1 MALDL
6 PPKDA
11 PKDEKT
17 TEVKPRPTST
27 AALASRLSR
36 VEKLLDLL
44 LDNAYGKNVRPA
56 VPEDDTEE
64 NGE

>member
-11 PKDEKT
+11 PKDAETKS
-17 TEVKPRPTST
+17 RPTST
-27 AALASRLSR
+27 AALSARLSR
-36 VEKLLDLL
+36 VEKLLGLVA
-44 LDNAYGKNVRPA
+44 DNIYGKNVRPA
-56 VPEDDTEE
+56 LPEDDTEE

>member
-11 PKDEKT
+11 PKDAEA
-17 TEVKPRPTST
+17 KPKPTST
-27 AALASRLSR
+27 AALSARLSR
-36 VEKLLDLL
+36 VEKFLELLAD
-44 LDNAYGKNVRPA
+44 DRWGKNVRPA
-56 VPEDDTEE
+56 LPEDDEE